1 MFSTVVCL
9 YNSNCVMRMAKKN
22 KNNEL
27 DLDWLHHYV
36 LKFKSSF
43 QLDLLNV
50 NSHR

>member
-9 YNSNCVMRMAKKN
+9 YNSNCVIRMAKKN

-27 DLDWLHHYV
+27 DLHHYV
-36 LKFKSSF
+36 LKFKSYF